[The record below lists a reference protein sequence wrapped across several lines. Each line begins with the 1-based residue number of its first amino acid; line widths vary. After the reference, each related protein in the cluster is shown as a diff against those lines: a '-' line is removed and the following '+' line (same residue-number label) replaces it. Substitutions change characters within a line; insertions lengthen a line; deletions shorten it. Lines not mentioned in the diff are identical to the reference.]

1 MNVAVIGAGLAGLAA
16 ACELVSLGHRVVL
29 FEKRPWAGGK
39 TYSFV
44 DEETGEEIDNGQHVF
59 MRCTV
64 AYRSFLRRLG
74 TERLA
79 MVQPRL
85 SVTVLGTEGRPGRL
99 WADPVPV
106 PFHLARAFLRY
117 PHLTMSEKTAI
128 ARALLR
134 VWRMPETERLALRDV
149 SFAEWLRASKQPPGA
164 VERFWQF
171 VTLPTLNCRTEEA
184 SAADALFVF
193 REALLRTNDSAALG
207 IPDVGLSRLHVEP
220 ALAYVR
226 ERGGEVL
233 LRTAVQ
239 CLEVDGETAAA
250 AVAGRRRFPIDAA
263 VVAVPHEAAAGLF
276 PEAMRTQPPLDGLR
290 QIASAPIVNVHLW
303 FDRPVLR
310 RRFAATLHPHLQWVF
325 RRSPPGEEGQH
336 LVVSLSGARE
346 ELELSKS
353 ALQRRTVEAMEA
365 VLHPPAGARL
375 LRCVVVKEPAAT
387 FVPSPGLRRPGPATP
402 LRNVVLAGAY
412 VDTGWPAT
420 MESAVRSGILAA
432 RLLHNRM
439 RATEGARAAQ
449 EV

>member
-1 MNVAVIGAGLAGLAA
+1 MKVAVIGAGLAGLAA
-16 ACELVSLGHRVVL
+16 ACELASLGHEVIL

-44 DEETGEEIDNGQHVF
+44 DDVTGDEVDNGQHVF

-64 AYRSFLRRLG
+64 AYRNFLRRLG
-74 TERLA
+74 TEHLA

-85 SVTVLGTEGRPGRL
+85 SVSVVGTDGRLGRL
-99 WADPVPV
+99 WADPAPV

-117 PHLTMSEKTAI
+117 PHLTVSEKAAI
-128 ARALLR
+128 ATALLR
-134 VWRMPETERLALRDV
+134 VWRMPETERLDLRDV
-149 SFAEWLRASKQPPGA
+149 SFGEWLRAQRQPPGA
-164 VERFWQF
+164 VERFWEF
-171 VTLPTLNCRTEEA
+171 VTLPTLNCRAEEA

-193 REALLRTNDSAALG
+193 REALLRSSESAALG

-220 ALAYVR
+220 ALAFVR
-226 ERGGEVL
+226 EHGGVAL
-233 LRTAVQ
+233 LRTAAEQ
-239 CLEVDGETAAA
+239 LEAAGESAVAVVAGGRRIPVDG
-250 AVAGRRRFPIDAA
+250 A

-276 PEAMRTQPPLDGLR
+276 PESLRVQPPLGGLAR
-290 QIASAPIVNVHLW
+290 IASAPIVNMHLW

-310 RRFAATLHPHLQWVF
+310 RRLVATLHPHLQWLF
-325 RRSPPGEEGQH
+325 RASPPGEERQH
-336 LVVSLSGARE
+336 VVVSLSGARE
-346 ELELSKS
+346 EVELPKS
-353 ALQRRTVEAMEA
+353 ALQRRTLEAMEA
-365 VLHPPAGARL
+365 VLRPPAGVRL

-387 FVPSPGLRRPGPATP
+387 FVPAPGLRRPGPATP